1 MNGGPCGQAKI
12 ESGDCCCHL
21 LLVEEVVDRGPR
33 GLLLGGVRKAV
44 DGGGLSFVVVA
55 VESRPLI
62 SLALVAVEPL
72 LYRRGGA
79 VLAVFGLIGEWR
91 SAPRRQSQPE
101 HLLPH
106 HLLHH
111 PGVPDAARI
120 AQPAHTST
128 ALGRCG
134 IAQTLGLG
142 LGSTYVDTPSGPR
155 LHWAD
160 ERKRVDGSAHSQQS
174 TTTRGEAHL
183 CLSCRTRGKP
193 CRASCGWTACAS

>member
-1 MNGGPCGQAKI
+1 MKVVHELVEDKMNGGPCCGLEAKI

-44 DGGGLSFVVVA
+44 DGGGLSFVVA

-72 LYRRGGA
+72 LYRQGGA

-120 AQPAHTST
+120 AQAAHTST

-142 LGSTYVDTPSGPR
+142 
-155 LHWAD
+155 
-160 ERKRVDGSAHSQQS
+160 
-174 TTTRGEAHL
+174 
-183 CLSCRTRGKP
+183 
-193 CRASCGWTACAS
+193 